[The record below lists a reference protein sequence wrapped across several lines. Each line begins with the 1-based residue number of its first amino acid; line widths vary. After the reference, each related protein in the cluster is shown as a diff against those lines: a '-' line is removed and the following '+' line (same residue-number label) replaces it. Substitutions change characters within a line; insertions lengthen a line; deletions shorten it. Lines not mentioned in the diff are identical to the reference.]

1 MGSIYGNRD
10 RNNNGRA
17 KQQSFNS
24 SNDSNRSKKYN
35 NIKGNGGNYRDNAG
49 LRYDRTRSK
58 ALSEKGAMRQ
68 ASRGRYGN
76 SVSKDQNGESAQSN
90 VSIISNVRLRRFIF
104 SIIANLI
111 VTAIMIVISCI
122 LIDGDYRDVYIK
134 LLFLP
139 ISSFCGNFIVR
150 FINNDIMINMAASM
164 VVSIIAFM
172 IFVNVSLTMLLWVL
186 FYLVNGMLGMM
197 IATFAKRN

>member
-17 KQQSFNS
+17 KQQSLNL

-35 NIKGNGGNYRDNAG
+35 NIKDDGGNHRDSAD

-58 ALSEKGAMRQ
+58 TLPEKGMTRQ
-68 ASRGRYGN
+68 ASRGHYGN
-76 SVSKDQNGESAQSN
+76 SVNKARNGEGN
-90 VSIISNVRLRRFIF
+90 ISIISNVRLRRFIF
-104 SIIANLI
+104 SLVANLI

-150 FINNDIMINMAASM
+150 FVNNDILINMAASI

-172 IFVNVSLTMLLWVL
+172 LFVNVSLTMLLWAM
-186 FYLVNGMLGMM
+186 FYLVNGILGMM